1 MIFAQSNMK
10 EFLYTPGVFFEI
22 PEFQR
27 PYSWQE
33 VNVNEFLSDLEECI
47 NKGKNHYFGTVVQVK
62 DTGKAYSRAIIDGQQ
77 RVTTS
82 LLMISAIYHMAKKN
96 PSLIVDPETT
106 VEKIEYQYLVNKDMD
121 NNRVK
126 LRTVTT
132 DNEVLQHIFNA
143 NGEESQID
151 LKDRQSNVYLVYAKF
166 RDYFSDKA
174 GLDRYIN
181 GLEQFEVAVL
191 TLVAGDDNP
200 QRVFESIN
208 STGKPLEPGDKIRNF
223 ALMLNSDELRNHV
236 YDEYWRPIERT
247 LSSASKDPITDF
259 FRYYL
264 ISKKQANIKLPEVY
278 PDFKIQFNKHVG
290 EEQDLELVDKFYSD
304 IKRSLR
310 FYELLRLVEI
320 DAIRNHPDFAKY
332 TDIAETIF
340 KMRYIRVDLYIP
352 YAMTI
357 LGYHADGQ
365 LSDEKLVEVFKLI
378 ESYFS
383 RRIIVNFYVTSVDR
397 FMATLHRQVL
407 VYLRIDANADYV
419 EVLKYIILN
428 QTGQTQIPNKDDF
441 ELAIRTYPFY
451 EQHSNAIK
459 SYVLSSTHTASKE
472 SKSTLHSIV
481 EDDLQLTIEHVMPQ
495 TITDNWK
502 EMLGSDY
509 ERLHGEYLHTL
520 ANLTL
525 TGYNSDYS
533 NRPYQDKMKLE
544 TKDKKTGELKKVGF
558 EFSPLP
564 LNKWIATHETWDE
577 KTLKERQEW
586 WVKNL
591 SQIWPLPTTSFEPV
605 IPDTSVDLLEDM
617 ELKGSGVRSVE
628 VFGEK
633 TSVSTWAEA
642 LDVIAEALY
651 DRDQNFIE
659 TIKDD
664 EYLSKYIRQ
673 DGSAFRQSVEIL
685 DTGYHVD
692 TGTNTYSKLRLIHA
706 LAKAFNLT
714 QGDIRAELNAS
725 GSNDSEDEE

>member
-1 MIFAQSNMK
+1 
-10 EFLYTPGVFFEI
+10 
-22 PEFQR
+22 
-27 PYSWQE
+27 
-33 VNVNEFLSDLEECI
+33 
-47 NKGKNHYFGTVVQVK
+47 
-62 DTGKAYSRAIIDGQQ
+62 
-77 RVTTS
+77 
-82 LLMISAIYHMAKKN
+82 
-96 PSLIVDPETT
+96 
-106 VEKIEYQYLVNKDMD
+106 
-121 NNRVK
+121 
-126 LRTVTT
+126 
-132 DNEVLQHIFNA
+132 
-143 NGEESQID
+143 
-151 LKDRQSNVYLVYAKF
+151 
-166 RDYFSDKA
+166 
-174 GLDRYIN
+174 
-181 GLEQFEVAVL
+181 
-191 TLVAGDDNP
+191 
-200 QRVFESIN
+200 
-208 STGKPLEPGDKIRNF
+208 
-223 ALMLNSDELRNHV
+223 
-236 YDEYWRPIERT
+236 
-247 LSSASKDPITDF
+247 
-259 FRYYL
+259 
-264 ISKKQANIKLPEVY
+264 
-278 PDFKIQFNKHVG
+278 
-290 EEQDLELVDKFYSD
+290 
-304 IKRSLR
+304 
-310 FYELLRLVEI
+310 
-320 DAIRNHPDFAKY
+320 
-332 TDIAETIF
+332 
-340 KMRYIRVDLYIP
+340 MRYIRVDLYIP

-407 VYLRIDANADYV
+407 AYLRIDANADYV

-459 SYVLSSTHTASKE
+459 SYVLSSTNTASKE

-509 ERLHGEYLHTL
+509 ERVHGEYLHTL

-725 GSNDSEDEE
+725 GSNESEEGE